1 MGNIL
6 GKSDLEKILIG
17 TASNHLIDFEEKGL
31 STDFNKKSYVSLH
44 QKVLGPYE
52 QLKNSAAEN
61 GFALR
66 VLSGYRSFDHQVKIW
81 NDKISGKRMILDD
94 SSKPITHEDFSA
106 WEKIQ
111 AILRWTALPGTS
123 RHHWGT
129 DFDVYDA
136 NALSP
141 NYRVQLMPS
150 EYIGDG
156 IFSDFYAWLMES
168 IGPSGTY
175 KSYFFQPYAI
185 DNGGIA
191 PEPWHLSY
199 KPVADCYEKE
209 LNINMVKKQIL
220 ISNLSEKK
228 IVLMHL
234 EEILDRYVVRK

>member
-1 MGNIL
+1 L
-6 GKSDLEKILIG
+6 EKSDLEKILVG
-17 TASNHLIDFEEKGL
+17 TASNHLIDFEEK
-31 STDFNKKSYVSLH
+31 SSRIDCNKKRHISLH
-44 QKVLGPYE
+44 ERVVGPYGE
-52 QLKNSAAEN
+52 LKKSAAKN
-61 GFALR
+61 GFDLR

-81 NDKISGKRMILDD
+81 NDKISGKRAILDD
-94 SSKPITHEDFSA
+94 SSKPIVHEDFSA

-136 NALSP
+136 GALNH
-141 NYRVQLMPS
+141 NYKVQLIPS

-156 IFSDFYAWLMES
+156 IFSAFYSWLMES
-168 IGPSGTY
+168 IGPSGAY

-185 DNGGIA
+185 DNEGIA

-199 KPVADCYEKE
+199 KPVADYYEKE